1 MTNGIIDSKTIG
13 TKDYNLWTDKYR
25 PKCIKDIVGN
35 KENLKIIDKWI
46 NDFKNKVEGHKKVLL
61 ISGEPGIG
69 KTSTAHIILRQYGY
83 RILEHNASDIRGKKA
98 MNIIIRQSLSYT
110 NILDLMNGGKQPVA
124 IILDEIDNLVNGG
137 GEKGGMST
145 FLEII
150 KSDVDIKSRSKKI
163 KNKIII
169 YNPIICIYN
178 EFSDKLLNELK
189 KYSVHVEFN
198 KPTKKDIS
206 FLLNKVIKNEKI
218 NIVDDAKNKIIDY
231 CNYDFRRLIN
241 ILHYIF
247 SCDNLKKLTLDGFNK
262 IKDSFS
268 KKDKTFFLKDNIY
281 DILCKKKSI
290 ENCLYISG
298 HDRFHIP
305 LYLFEH
311 ICHFINYKDIKE
323 PEKFKN
329 YFDILNSLS
338 TNDNVQTYIFL
349 EHYWELYKYS
359 GLFGCA
365 KINYLLHQN
374 NFKKTF
380 YKSNKKELNFPY
392 LLTKLSQKGSNK
404 KKILN
409 IINELKHVK
418 INFTLDIIRFLTE
431 FIYFNVFSENGSL
444 ENLAK
449 YMFIKNIKFEDLELI
464 LKLKKFNT
472 IKILKIKKITKKIKK
487 KLISFILYNEL
498 SEIINFNKISEND
511 TIDNLAEYMFKKNI
525 TINEIELILKMKELN
540 LTIINTIKK
549 KLIALLQSY

>member
-1 MTNGIIDSKTIG
+1 MTDSKIIG
-13 TKDYNLWTDKYR
+13 TKDNNLWTDKYR

-46 NDFKNKVEGHKKVLL
+46 NDFRNKVQGHKKVLL

-206 FLLNKVIKNEKI
+206 FLLNKVIKNEKL
-218 NIVDDAKNKIIDY
+218 NIVDDAKNEIIDY

-241 ILHYIF
+241 ILQYIF
-247 SCDNLKKLTLDGFNK
+247 SCDIVKKLTLDRFNK
-262 IKDSFS
+262 FKDTFS
-268 KKDKTFFLKDNIY
+268 KKDKTFFK
-281 DILCKKKSI
+281 
-290 ENCLYISG
+290 
-298 HDRFHIP
+298 R
-305 LYLFEH
+305 
-311 ICHFINYKDIKE
+311 
-323 PEKFKN
+323 
-329 YFDILNSLS
+329 
-338 TNDNVQTYIFL
+338 
-349 EHYWELYKYS
+349 
-359 GLFGCA
+359 
-365 KINYLLHQN
+365 
-374 NFKKTF
+374 
-380 YKSNKKELNFPY
+380 
-392 LLTKLSQKGSNK
+392 
-404 KKILN
+404 
-409 IINELKHVK
+409 
-418 INFTLDIIRFLTE
+418 
-431 FIYFNVFSENGSL
+431 
-444 ENLAK
+444 
-449 YMFIKNIKFEDLELI
+449 
-464 LKLKKFNT
+464 
-472 IKILKIKKITKKIKK
+472 
-487 KLISFILYNEL
+487 
-498 SEIINFNKISEND
+498 
-511 TIDNLAEYMFKKNI
+511 
-525 TINEIELILKMKELN
+525 
-540 LTIINTIKK
+540 
-549 KLIALLQSY
+549 